1 LSLIESSPVR
11 DPVCVGLNVTAM
23 LHRPPA
29 AIEEQLFVWLKSPV
43 ALTPETVKGAEPE
56 LVKTTLFVLLE
67 VLSNWLPNE
76 IGVVERLRTGV
87 ACSPVPDREKV
98 RGLFSALELTVKVPF
113 LTPVALGVKTM
124 LRVHVSWSARDDKHV
139 LSDAIS
145 KSPDPTVMLGMILL
159 IPDELAL

>member
-1 LSLIESSPVR
+1 
-11 DPVCVGLNVTAM
+11 M
-23 LHRPPA
+23 LHWPPA
-29 AIEEQLFVWLKSPV
+29 AREEQLFVWLKSPV

-56 LVKTTLFVLLE
+56 FVKTTLFVLLE
-67 VLSNWLPNE
+67 VLSNWLPNDS
-76 IGVVERLRTGV
+76 GVVERLRIGV
-87 ACSPVPDREKV
+87 ACRPVPDKEKV
-98 RGLFSALELTVKVPF
+98 SGLFSALELTVKVPF

-124 LRVHVSWSARDDKHV
+124 LRVHVAWSARDDRHV